1 MKIRAAAFS
10 VFERHPRL
18 FHPLDGTPGE
28 GYVAPDPY
36 HSQHDWMLTVDPEFV
51 DKMVKGPQ
59 DGWQDQLPGGVD
71 RVWLAEPADESSR
84 RREAKVEF
92 VVILGQDD
100 YPVRLYRLMNPTRL
114 HRPRTGPTPEH
125 VLREHRHR
133 RWRVW

>member
-1 MKIRAAAFS
+1 MVFS
-10 VFERHPRL
+10 VFEHHPRL

-28 GYVAPDPY
+28 GHAAPDPY
-36 HSQHDWMLTVDPEFV
+36 HSQRDWMLAVDPEFV
-51 DKMVKGPQ
+51 DRMLKGLQ

-71 RVWLAEPADESSR
+71 RVWLVKPADESSR
-84 RREAKVEF
+84 RREAKIEF

-114 HRPRTGPTPEH
+114 RRPRAGPTPEH
-125 VLREHRHR
+125 VLHEHRHR